1 MPWVEITTREPLT
14 DDVRANLARSISD
27 TMETIEFGHPTEK
40 ARQMDWVWFHV
51 LAADMWA
58 IGGRLDDTYLKG
70 RKMAFARIIAP
81 EGFMNAEL
89 KARSLSEVA
98 KHIREA
104 LEVHPDDDAT
114 GIWVVCTEERELHWL
129 IGNRM
134 TPLREIVD
142 MMDGDVPQ
150 ERRDEMQALFDGQA
164 KLKAAF
170 GIPR

>member
-14 DDVRANLARSISD
+14 DDVRASLARNISD

-40 ARQMDWVWFHV
+40 ARKMDWVWFHV
-51 LAADMWA
+51 LPANMWA
-58 IGGRLDDTYLKG
+58 IGGHLDDTYLGG

-81 EGFMNAEL
+81 EGFMNSEL
-89 KARSLSEVA
+89 KARALSEVA

-104 LEVHPDDDAT
+104 LAVGPDDEAN

-129 IGNRM
+129 VGHR
-134 TPLREIVD
+134 TAPLLEIVD
-142 MMDGDVPQ
+142 MMEGVVSQ

-164 KLKAAF
+164 KLKDAF
-170 GIPR
+170 SIPR